1 MAIKKKSV
9 TKDEFNIYA
18 DIKLRMDPGDDEAIL
33 LHGEIDTKLRK
44 ILDEMFDSNI
54 DYSVGYNSIK
64 REEYIVLLNQAI
76 NQFNT

>member
-1 MAIKKKSV
+1 MNSLMLK
-9 TKDEFNIYA
+9 
-18 DIKLRMDPGDDEAIL
+18 
-33 LHGEIDTKLRK
+33 IDTKLRK

-76 NQFNT
+76 NQFNTQSLKGPGT